1 MSNRYLSQLNDF
13 VGFFRLRTIL
23 IVPFVIQISLVAG
36 LISYLSL
43 QNSHDSAQKFIHQ
56 LRQELSQKIYDHLVM
71 YLQTPLQI
79 NQVLINSL
87 ELGIGDVHQPRSLE
101 PLFVKTM
108 QDFPIAD
115 YLQLGNEAQGSFFG
129 YERLGNKFQVEIV
142 DAETAYSLNA
152 YETDTQG
159 FQVKSKLIRSTPNY
173 KLHTRPWY
181 AVAAQSKRTA
191 WSEIYMY
198 FGSPRLVVTL
208 SSPVFQDNQFVGV
221 TGTDLALS
229 EINNFLQQ
237 QRIAKTGFA
246 FIAEASSQLMVATST
261 GELPFT
267 QPSQAQ
273 DRGGKALQ
281 RLSILESQHVLTA
294 QTAHYVQRYF
304 TDLQQI
310 QASHPLDFDYEG
322 EHYYLQ
328 VMPYRD
334 PMGLNW
340 LIYVVIPEVDFMA
353 PIRENTRLALVLMLI
368 ALVIATIIGLM
379 TTYWIVSPINRLNQA
394 AQSLARGNWEYPLPS
409 NYRNEIGELASSFE
423 SMAKQL
429 KDMFIHLEFKVHE
442 RTQELAQANEE
453 IRILNGN
460 LQQENKRMG
469 MELEIARRLQQ
480 MVLPRAEELEKI
492 KCLDIAVFMEPAS
505 EVGGDYYDI
514 LQDKG
519 RIKIGIGDVTG
530 HGLESGVLML
540 MVQTA
545 VRTLLLS
552 GIEPK
557 EFLNVLNHT
566 LYGNLQRMQSD
577 KNLTLSL
584 LDYQDGN
591 LRLCGQHEDVLYVS
605 KTGKIERIDTF
616 SLGFMVGVEPDIAQF
631 VAQHEVNLAQGEGIV
646 LYTDGITEALN
657 DERQFYGLDRLCEVI
672 SQHWLL
678 SALEIQ
684 QAVIDDL
691 RRHIGTRKLQDDIT
705 LLVIKQQVTAVPTA
719 TP

>member
-1 MSNRYLSQLNDF
+1 MLNRYFSQLIDF
-13 VGFFRLRTIL
+13 IGFFRLRTVF
-23 IVPFVIQISLVAG
+23 IVPFVIQISLVVG

-43 QNSHDSAQKFIHQ
+43 QNSHDSVEKFIHQ
-56 LRQELSQKIYDHLVM
+56 LRQELSQKIYEHLFM

-79 NQVLINSL
+79 NQVIINSL
-87 ELGIGDVHQPRSLE
+87 ELGVGDVHQPRSLE
-101 PLFVKTM
+101 PLFIKTM
-108 QDFPIAD
+108 QDFPVAD
-115 YLQLGNEAQGSFFG
+115 YLQLGNEVQGSFFG
-129 YERLGNKFQVEIV
+129 YERLENKFQVEIA
-142 DAETAYSLNA
+142 DAETTYHLNA

-159 FQVKSKLIRSTPNY
+159 FRVESRLIRSIPNY
-173 KLHTRPWY
+173 KLHIRPWY
-181 AVAAQSKRTA
+181 TVAAQSKRTA
-191 WSEIYMY
+191 WSGIYMY
-198 FGSPRLVVTL
+198 FGSPRLAVTL
-208 SSPVFQDNQFVGV
+208 SSPVFQNNQFVGIV
-221 TGTDLALS
+221 GTDLALS
-229 EINNFLQQ
+229 EINNFLQR

-261 GELPFT
+261 GELPFIES
-267 QPSQAQ
+267 SQT
-273 DRGGKALQ
+273 DERSDKARQ
-281 RLSILESQHVLTA
+281 RLSILESQHVLTV
-294 QTAHYVQRYF
+294 QTARYVQQYF
-304 TDLQQI
+304 ADLQQI
-310 QASHPLDFDYEG
+310 QTSHPLDFDYEG

-340 LIYVVIPEVDFMA
+340 LIYVVIPEADFMA
-353 PIRENTRLALVLMLI
+353 PIHENTQLSLILMLVALVVAI
-368 ALVIATIIGLM
+368 FIGLM
-379 TTYWIVSPINRLNQA
+379 TTHWIVSPIKRLNRA
-394 AQSLARGNWEYPLPS
+394 AQSLARGNWDYPLPS
-409 NYRNEIGELASSFE
+409 NYHNEIGELARSFE
-423 SMAKQL
+423 SMARQL
-429 KDMFIHLEFKVHE
+429 KDMFTHLEFKVHE

-469 MELEIARRLQQ
+469 LELEITRQLQQ
-480 MVLPRAEELEKI
+480 MILPRAEELEKI
-492 KCLDIAVFMEPAS
+492 KGLDIAVFMEPAT

-557 EFLNVLNHT
+557 EFLNILNHT

-591 LRLCGQHEDVLYVS
+591 LCLCGQHEDVLYVS

-657 DERQFYGLDRLCEVI
+657 DERQFYGVERLCKVI

-684 QAVIDDL
+684 QAVIADL
-691 RRHIGTRKLQDDIT
+691 RRHVGTRKLQDDVT
-705 LLVIKQQVTAVPTA
+705 LLVIKQQIAY
-719 TP
+719 